1 MAKRGRPRNSNAK
14 REGINFRLRKDQA
27 EMLHDLSKKTGRS
40 RTDIFVDLMTKE
52 YERVIGKE

>member
-1 MAKRGRPRNSNAK
+1 MAKRGRPVDPNAK

-40 RTDIFVDLMTKE
+40 RTDIFVDLMTRE
-52 YERVIGKE
+52 YERVIGEE

>member
-1 MAKRGRPRNSNAK
+1 MAKRGRPINPNAK

-40 RTDIFVDLMTKE
+40 RTDIFVDLMTRE

>member
-1 MAKRGRPRNSNAK
+1 MAKRGRPRNPSAK

>member
-1 MAKRGRPRNSNAK
+1 MAKRGRPRDPNAK

-52 YERVIGKE
+52 YERVIEEE

>member
-1 MAKRGRPRNSNAK
+1 MAKRGRPRNPNAK
-14 REGINFRLRKDQA
+14 RECINFRLRKDQA

-40 RTDIFVDLMTKE
+40 RTDIFVDLMTRE